1 MVSLPKRR
9 YTAEFRA
16 EAVKLVQDGVA
27 QAEVARRLGI
37 TQTTLSTWCLD
48 LRKGK
53 VGAAGGAK
61 AVSEKDQEIARL
73 RRENA
78 ELKME
83 RDILTHAPAYFAKE
97 RR

>member
-53 VGAAGGAK
+53 VGAGGTK

-83 RDILTHAPAYFAKE
+83 RDILKKATAYFAKE
-97 RR
+97 SR

>member
-16 EAVKLVQDGVA
+16 EAVKLVLDGVA

-37 TQTTLSTWCLD
+37 TQTTLSTWCQNV
-48 LRKGK
+48 RAGK
-53 VGAAGGAK
+53 VREVGAK
-61 AVSEKDQEIARL
+61 PVNEKDQEIARL

-83 RDILTHAPAYFAKE
+83 RDILGKATAYFAKGQK
-97 RR
+97 